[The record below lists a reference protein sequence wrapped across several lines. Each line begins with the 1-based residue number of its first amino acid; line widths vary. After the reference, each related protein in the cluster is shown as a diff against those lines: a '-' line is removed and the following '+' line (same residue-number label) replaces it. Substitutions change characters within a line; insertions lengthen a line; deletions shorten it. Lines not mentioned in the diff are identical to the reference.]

1 MIKFFVSKNIVNLA
15 NSCTLTKIIWD
26 DFGFK
31 TSFNLYYVDE
41 NSKIIHIGKLK
52 ILQKNQEYGYTDI
65 PNEFDRL
72 SDNYCSLGQE
82 QIYYEE
88 LYHLPENIRKRNIK

>member
-41 NSKIIHIGKLK
+41 NSKIIHIGK
-52 ILQKNQEYGYTDI
+52 
-65 PNEFDRL
+65 
-72 SDNYCSLGQE
+72 
-82 QIYYEE
+82 
-88 LYHLPENIRKRNIK
+88 